1 LRWELKIKKHKGVSK
16 KANPETEWAKKMG
29 SSASKSAATGGFLA
43 GFYAGWAAKKWL
55 DALTNAAK
63 AVMDYVRGKCCAGY
77 EAVKKAA
84 AAAKR
89 AVGHL
94 IGRLFNSNKVA
105 DGAEREIDRAAGQAK
120 DISAA
125 PLLELCLP
133 ADPEPQAL
141 AALKS
146 MADQAAPVRATINQM
161 LSYLTDTNLNDNIP
175 QVAISCIATIMG
187 AAVVSLKVF
196 PYFTEVAIETTI
208 QTITTTAATMAAAS
222 GIYSIHTRKRTFSKR
237 FESTSGI

>member
-208 QTITTTAATMAAAS
+208 QTITS
-222 GIYSIHTRKRTFSKR
+222 GSSVGDILHPYS
-237 FESTSGI
+237 

>member
-1 LRWELKIKKHKGVSK
+1 MRWELKIKKHKGVSK

-161 LSYLTDTNLNDNIP
+161 LSYLTDTNLNANIP

-208 QTITTTAATMAAAS
+208 QTITS
-222 GIYSIHTRKRTFSKR
+222 GSSVGDILHPYS
-237 FESTSGI
+237 

>member
-1 LRWELKIKKHKGVSK
+1 MRWELKIKKHKGVSK

-208 QTITTTAATMAAAS
+208 QTITS
-222 GIYSIHTRKRTFSKR
+222 GSSVGDILHPYS
-237 FESTSGI
+237 

>member
-1 LRWELKIKKHKGVSK
+1 LRWEFKIKKHKGVSK

-161 LSYLTDTNLNDNIP
+161 LSYLTDTNLNANIP

-208 QTITTTAATMAAAS
+208 QTITS
-222 GIYSIHTRKRTFSKR
+222 GSSVGDILHPYS
-237 FESTSGI
+237 

>member
-1 LRWELKIKKHKGVSK
+1 MSK

-29 SSASKSAATGGFLA
+29 SSASKSAGAATGVFLA
-43 GFYAGWAAKKWL
+43 GFCAGWAAKKWL

-63 AVMDYVRGKCCAGY
+63 AVMDYVRGKSCAGY

-105 DGAEREIDRAAGQAK
+105 DDAEREIDRAAGQAK

-141 AALKS
+141 AVLKS
-146 MADQAAPVRATINQM
+146 MADQATPVRATINQM
-161 LSYLTDTNLNDNIP
+161 LSDLTDTNLNANIP
-175 QVAISCIATIMG
+175 LVAISCIATIMA
-187 AAVVSLKVF
+187 AAVVSLQVF
-196 PYFTEVAIETTI
+196 PYFMEVAIETTI
-208 QTITTTAATMAAAS
+208 QTITTTATMAAS
-222 GIYSIHTRKRTFSKR
+222 GIYSIHTRETTFSER
-237 FESTSGI
+237 FESNIVNINNE